1 MIILDIETT
10 GLSPD
15 KNSIASIGA
24 VDFAN
29 PNIQFMEECQMWNGA
44 EVDDA
49 ALVVTGDTLESLT
62 APHKKTEAEVITNFL
77 NWLEGRD
84 DMVIAGQNVFFDT
97 SFLRGAAKRAGVLC
111 NISVRIVDLH
121 SITYAH
127 MIRRGITPPIFN
139 RKTALGSDKIM
150 EYVGIG
156 AEPKPHIAINGALY
170 EAEAFSR
177 LMYDKTLLAQ
187 FEGSPIPWV

>member
-1 MIILDIETT
+1 MIIIDVETT
-10 GLSPD
+10 GVNPD
-15 KNSIASIGA
+15 QNSLVSIGA

-29 PNIQFMEECQMWNGA
+29 PNIQFMEECQIWPGAHVEETALAVNGFTR
-44 EVDDA
+44 D
-49 ALVVTGDTLESLT
+49 SLT
-62 APHKKTEAEVITNFL
+62 DPHKKTEAETITNFL

-97 SFLRGAAKRAGVLC
+97 GFIRSAAKRAGVLC
-111 NISVRIVDLH
+111 NLSVRIVDLH

-127 MIRRGITPPIFN
+127 MIKRGITPPIFN
-139 RKTALGSDKIM
+139 RKTALDSDKIM

-177 LMYDKTLLAQ
+177 LMHDRPLLAQ
-187 FEGSPIPWV
+187 FESMEIPWV